1 MKTLTAI
8 LLFFVSMNAW
18 SEMIIETIQLLH
30 RSSEEVIPIVRPMLD
45 PEGSLS
51 GTGYKLIIKSTPTN
65 ISQIQAMLE
74 EIDVNP
80 NQLKISVSYQD
91 QSNQNDRG
99 GSVSIKAK
107 GDIASVEIGDPNNR
121 QEGDLT
127 VTNSNDKVK
136 FDARIYETKSKD
148 KNAEV
153 QTMSV
158 TEGYWGTISMGQ
170 SIPYARRFRN
180 PDGTVTES
188 VQYRKVMS
196 GFRVKPQTK
205 GDNVTL
211 TIQQQKQSRS
221 DNRLAIDSSQ
231 IETVVTGKLG
241 QWIYIGG
248 TDHDKNLS
256 ESGINYSTR
265 IRSTDVN
272 QVWIKVERP

>member
-1 MKTLTAI
+1 MKILTTI
-8 LLFFVSMNAW
+8 FLFLISMNAW

-45 PEGSLS
+45 PDGSLT
-51 GTGYKLIIKSTPTN
+51 GTGYKLIIKSTPNN

-80 NQLKISVSYQD
+80 HQLKVSVSYRD
-91 QSNQNDRG
+91 QSKSNDRG
-99 GSVSIKAK
+99 GSVSVKAK
-107 GDIASVEIGDPNNR
+107 GDIGSVEIGDPNNR
-121 QEGDLT
+121 QDGDLT
-127 VTNSNDKVK
+127 VTNSSDKVK
-136 FDARIYETKSKD
+136 FDARIYESKSKNN
-148 KNAEV
+148 KNDV

-170 SIPYARRFRN
+170 AIPYARRYRN

-188 VQYRKVMS
+188 VQYKKVMT
-196 GFRVKPQTK
+196 GFRVKPQTN
-205 GDNVTL
+205 GDNVTI
-211 TIQQQKQSRS
+211 TIQQQNQSRA
-221 DNRLAIDSSQ
+221 NNGIAIDSNQ

-241 QWIYIGG
+241 QWLFIGG
-248 TDHDKNLS
+248 TDHKKNLS